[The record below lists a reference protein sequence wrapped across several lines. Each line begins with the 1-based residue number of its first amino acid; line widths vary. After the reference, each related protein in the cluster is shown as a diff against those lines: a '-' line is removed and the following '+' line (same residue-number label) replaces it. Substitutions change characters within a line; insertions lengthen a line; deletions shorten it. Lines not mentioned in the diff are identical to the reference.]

1 VKGKTESTWDRVAHT
16 KQELFMDDSE
26 SEDQAAN
33 DSNDT
38 DVLRKRTR
46 ILYTSKGIP
55 VYKMRHEHGRTDI
68 TGDIACNSY
77 YKVDEDVNLLRE
89 LGVSV

>member
-26 SEDQAAN
+26 SEDHTTN
-33 DSNDT
+33 DSNDV
-38 DVLRKRTR
+38 DVLRKRNR
-46 ILYTSKGIP
+46 ILYISKGIP
-55 VYKMRHEHGRTDI
+55 VYEIRHEHDRTDI

-77 YKVDEDVNLLRE
+77 HKVDEDVNLLRE
-89 LGVSV
+89 LGVSI